1 MSELDNPAMERII
14 YKFKFNDKP
23 EKEFVVNIE
32 PKTVGLIRSSDV
44 PPADWTRLQRFACRD
59 CPIADSEFEFC
70 PIAVNLMDIIE
81 FFSEIRSYEKVLIEV
96 TTSNRTYSKDTSV
109 QQGVSSIIGIVMVTS
124 GCPVMSKLKPMAR
137 FHLPFADLEE
147 TQVRI
152 FSMYLLAQYLRM
164 RKGGQADWK
173 MDELGELYSRI
184 EDINVN
190 IAKKI
195 ANLEKEDASINAVVV
210 LNNFAQGVSLNID
223 DNLEMIEPYLKEFI
237 KPIDKVKKGLSQFS

>member
-1 MSELDNPAMERII
+1 MSDIDNPSVEPII
-14 YKFKFNDKP
+14 YRFKFQDKP

-32 PKTVGLIRSSDV
+32 PKTFGLIRTSDV
-44 PPADWTRLQRFACRD
+44 PPADWTRLERFACRD
-59 CPIADSEFEFC
+59 CPIANSEYEFC

-81 FFSEIRSYEKVLIEV
+81 FFSEIRSYEKVLIDV
-96 TTSNRTYSKDTSV
+96 TTSNRTYSKDSSV

-124 GCPVMSKLKPMAR
+124 GCPVLGKLRPMAR

-152 FSMYLLAQYLRM
+152 FSFYLLAQYLRM
-164 RKGGQADWK
+164 KKVGQGDWK

-184 EDINVN
+184 GDINVN

-210 LNNFAQGVSLNID
+210 LDNFAQGVGLSID

-237 KPIDKVKKGLSQFS
+237 ENLNQF

>member
-1 MSELDNPAMERII
+1 
-14 YKFKFNDKP
+14 
-23 EKEFVVNIE
+23 
-32 PKTVGLIRSSDV
+32 
-44 PPADWTRLQRFACRD
+44 
-59 CPIADSEFEFC
+59 
-70 PIAVNLMDIIE
+70 
-81 FFSEIRSYEKVLIEV
+81 
-96 TTSNRTYSKDTSV
+96 
-109 QQGVSSIIGIVMVTS
+109 
-124 GCPVMSKLKPMAR
+124 MAR

-184 EDINVN
+184 GDINVN

-210 LNNFAQGVSLNID
+210 LNNFAQVVSLNID